1 MEKKQIIKTL
11 YDCAKIKATE
21 EGLQIERMFD
31 KEADAILELFIPH
44 PIRQQHLIELEA
56 LYAES
61 KITHSRMVEI
71 LNEIAA
77 GQHKNGI
84 EI

>member
-1 MEKKQIIKTL
+1 MEKIETLEEFIKSQPYYGSCTTEYIEGIEVGAKWMYKQST
-11 YDCAKIKATE
+11 
-21 EGLQIERMFD
+21 
-31 KEADAILELFIPH
+31 PH
-44 PIRQQHLIELEA
+44 PIRQHHLIELEA

-77 GQHKNGI
+77 GKHKEGI

>member
-1 MEKKQIIKTL
+1 MEHIEKLKQAADVFYNESRLRNPKSFFIEG
-11 YDCAKIKATE
+11 AKWQYK
-21 EGLQIERMFD
+21 QSV
-31 KEADAILELFIPH
+31 PH
-44 PIRQQHLIELEA
+44 PIRQHHLIELEA

-84 EI
+84 EL

>member
-1 MEKKQIIKTL
+1 MKAKEVAKLLANRINQEHYIL
-11 YDCAKIKATE
+11 YYMDKLYKA
-21 EGLQIERMFD
+21 GY
-31 KEADAILELFIPH
+31 KAGIPH
-44 PIRQQHLIELEA
+44 PIRQHHLIELEA

-71 LNEIAA
+71 LNEIEA
-77 GQHKNGI
+77 GGHKNGI

>member
-1 MEKKQIIKTL
+1 MVAKEVAKLLANRINQEHYILHYMDKL
-11 YDCAKIKATE
+11 YKAGYK
-21 EGLQIERMFD
+21 EGI
-31 KEADAILELFIPH
+31 H
-44 PIRQQHLIELEA
+44 YPIRQHHLIELEA
-56 LYAES
+56 LYAEY

-77 GQHKNGI
+77 GKHKNGI